1 MVNLRQDVRYG
12 MRMLFKKPGFTAA
25 AVLVLALGVGANT
38 AVFSLVNAFLLKPLN
53 IHNPEELLGCY
64 SRDSQKPDSYRP
76 FSYPNYVDIREKST
90 VFSSLVAHNM
100 ALIGLGDGAA
110 TRRVFADVVSSN
122 YFHTFGVRLASGRT
136 FTAAEETPGNAAPV
150 TIIGYSLWK
159 RSGSDPGILG
169 TRLRINGTL
178 FTVVGVAPEGFT
190 GTTAI
195 VSPDLYLPLGMY
207 SSVMNDFQGR
217 AHPLSA
223 RDNHALILFGR
234 LRPGMTARQA
244 DGQLAVVAAQLEKA
258 YPAENRNQ
266 TFFVHPL
273 SRLSITTNPSDENA
287 LIAPAVM
294 LLSMAAVVLLI
305 ASLNLANMMLA
316 RGTARRKE
324 IAIRLAIGGG
334 RGRIVRQLFT
344 EGLLLSVLG
353 GAAGLFVSSWSTSLL
368 ISSMARVAPIDFV
381 YNSEP
386 DARVLAATLGFCMLS
401 TVLFALWPAW
411 KLSSPDV
418 VSDLKKNI
426 GEDSTGGSRRLF
438 SRRNLVVMG
447 QLALSLMML
456 TAAGLFVRSA
466 LRASQVSPGFALD
479 NGLLA
484 EIDPSMA
491 GYDEARGRALSATVI
506 QRLRNVPG
514 VESVSL
520 AATVPFG
527 MISLGQH
534 LRRFEK
540 ETAVAASFNMISADY
555 FKTLGIPLL
564 RGRAFSDSEIAT
576 GSQRKVAIID
586 KLAANRLWGKGEA
599 IGQHI
604 LLDSDEPG
612 KPPENVEVVG
622 IVGTVQ
628 ERILGQG
635 LEPHLYI
642 PLGQRYQADLQ
653 IHLKVAVKGREAQA
667 KVLEAVRTELHN
679 IDPLLPVLAL
689 KTLRDHLE
697 ASLDLWV
704 VATGARILGIF
715 GAVALLLAVI
725 GLYGVKAY
733 TVAMR
738 TREIGIRMALGA
750 NPADNLKMI
759 LKEGFAV
766 TLVGIGAGLLLALAV
781 GKVLSGMLYEVGAID
796 PLVLL
801 AAPVVLM
808 TASLMATYLPARRA
822 SLVDPMVALRDE

>member
-1 MVNLRQDVRYG
+1 MVNVWQDVRYG
-12 MRMLFKKPGFTAA
+12 MRMLFKKPGFTIA
-25 AVLVLALGVGANT
+25 AVLVLGLGVGANS

-53 IHNPEELLGCY
+53 VEKPEELVGCY
-64 SRDSQKPDSYRP
+64 SRDSKKPDSYRP
-76 FSYPNYVDIREKST
+76 FSYPNYVDIREKSSI
-90 VFSSLVAHNM
+90 FSSLVAHNLAM
-100 ALIGLGDGAA
+100 VGVGEGSA

-122 YFHTFGVRLASGRT
+122 YFHTFGVSLASGRT
-136 FTAAEETPGNAAPV
+136 FTDAEEIPGTAEPV
-150 TIIGYSLWK
+150 TIIGYPLWK
-159 RSGSDPGILG
+159 RSGSDPGVLG
-169 TRLRINGTL
+169 TKLRVNGTL
-178 FTVVGVAPEGFT
+178 FTVVGIAPEGFT

-195 VSPDLYLPLGMY
+195 VSPELYLPLGMY
-207 SSVMNDFQGR
+207 SSVMNDFKGR
-217 AHPLSA
+217 ARPLTA

-244 DGQLAVVAAQLEKA
+244 DGQLAVVASQLEKA
-258 YPAENRNQ
+258 YPTENRNQ
-266 TFFVHPL
+266 TFAVHPL
-273 SRLSITTNPSDENA
+273 SRVSITTNPGDENE
-287 LIAPAVM
+287 LIAPAAM

-344 EGLLLSVLG
+344 EGLLLSLLG
-353 GAAGLFVSSWSTSLL
+353 GGAGLFVASWSSSLL
-368 ISSMARVAPIDFV
+368 VSSLARVAPIEFV

-386 DARVLAATLGFCMLS
+386 DARVLAATLGFCVLS

-411 KLSSPDV
+411 KLSNPDV

-426 GEDSTGGSRRLF
+426 GEDSTAGSRRLF

-466 LRASQVSPGFALD
+466 LRAAQVSPGFALD

-484 EIDPSMA
+484 EIDPSLA
-491 GYDEARGRALSATVI
+491 GYDEARGRVLTATI
-506 QRLRNVPG
+506 TQRLRSIPG
-514 VESVSL
+514 VESVAL

-527 MISLGQH
+527 MVSLGEH
-534 LRRFEK
+534 VRRFEK
-540 ETAVAASFNMISADY
+540 DAAVAAAFNMVSADY

-564 RGRAFSDSEIAT
+564 RGRAFLDSEAASR
-576 GSQRKVAIID
+576 SQRKVAILD
-586 KLAANRLWGKGEA
+586 KLAATRLWGKGEA
-599 IGQHI
+599 VGRHI

-612 KPPENVEVVG
+612 KLESVEVVG

-635 LEPHLYI
+635 LQPHIYI
-642 PLGQRYQADLQ
+642 PLGQRYQADVQ
-653 IHLKVAVKGREAQA
+653 IHLKVAAKGREAQA
-667 KVLEAVRTELHN
+667 KVLEAVRHELHN
-679 IDPLLPVLAL
+679 IDPVLPVLAL
-689 KTLRDHLE
+689 RTLRDHLE

-766 TLVGIGAGLLLALAV
+766 TMVGVCAGLLLALAV
-781 GKVLSGMLYEVGAID
+781 GKVLSGMLYEVGAVD

-801 AAPVVLM
+801 TAPLLL
-808 TASLMATYLPARRA
+808 TASSLLATYLPARRA